1 MLVETLHFNTI
12 EGASAAAT
20 EDRHL
25 VAGFVDGAI
34 PIDAFGNGE
43 RRPVRARGSN

>member
-1 MLVETLHFNTI
+1 MLHFNTI
-12 EGASAAAT
+12 ERASAAAT
-20 EDRHL
+20 KDRDL

-43 RRPVRARGSN
+43 RRSACARGSN